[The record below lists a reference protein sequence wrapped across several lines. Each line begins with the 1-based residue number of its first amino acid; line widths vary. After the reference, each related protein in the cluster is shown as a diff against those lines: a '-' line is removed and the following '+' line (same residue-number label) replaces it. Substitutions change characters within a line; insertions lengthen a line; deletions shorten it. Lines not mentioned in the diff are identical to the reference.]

1 MEEDKTANVGN
12 NRCLP
17 SSPAG
22 VPGESTIGASNNVVM
37 DASSL
42 PLSEKAGKDEEVET
56 DPDFEPRPD
65 HNIAALT
72 SNTDMDLD
80 LEVTAGDVSGAKG
93 EKRKKEKKARE
104 SSALTAVKPRKKRK
118 QGSINTETAFGYPS
132 LETDELD
139 EYVKQPRKNKASVTG
154 KTKKQQLKEVNKI
167 ASTTTTSSTSKAAN
181 LSNPTTTNARNK
193 KPKKLPK
200 ATATAIDAADTAGG
214 ASPSLQSTTS
224 SAFGG
229 IAPAYSAA
237 QTAVNDMMR
246 RALEEDQYS
255 ALGSI
260 VDTDSSD
267 EDEYNAVLIPTLY
280 SRKDSSHTGTDGLT
294 ATEAPPPNRRS
305 AKSTSLT
312 ITSAQTTY
320 TRLDRLCLIQAM
332 KKRARMEGI
341 KHASTRSL
349 AKTPHLGVATNAGLT
364 IQKNVAN
371 EELPTN
377 TLPSSAVLSN
387 VDLVMDS
394 PAASDDGTDDEDLNH
409 KGGRKRRGGRRKKG
423 DNISDDDADV
433 KRQGGYSVG
442 ATTTGCIEALRPIT
456 ATSGVFEAPFPEEEE
471 EEALYGKGKSS
482 ASNATW
488 VQCDRCKKWRRLRGV
503 VDAKKLN
510 LPTKWYCSMNKNDPE
525 RSKCTAPEEE
535 YDSALNTAPE
545 TVADQRTRKHI
556 RLWVRR
562 LQCNEAYEAKLPT
575 MTRQK
580 KKSISS
586 AKEPYDW
593 IKCCNP
599 SCGKWRAILKFM
611 DKQTIIDNCKNA
623 CLQ

>member
-1 MEEDKTANVGN
+1 MEEDKTANAGN

-22 VPGESTIGASNNVVM
+22 APDESKIGASGNIVM

-42 PLSEKAGKDEEVET
+42 SLSENAGKDEEVEIG
-56 DPDFEPRPD
+56 PDFEPRPGPD
-65 HNIAALT
+65 HNTAALT

-80 LEVTAGDVSGAKG
+80 LEASAGDGSGAKG

-104 SSALTAVKPRKKRK
+104 GSALTAVKPRKKRK

-139 EYVKQPRKNKASVTG
+139 EYVKQPRKNKASVAG

-167 ASTTTTSSTSKAAN
+167 ASTTTTSSTVSPSARNKGAN
-181 LSNPTTTNARNK
+181 LSNPTTSNARNK

-200 ATATAIDAADTAGG
+200 ATAAVIAAADTAEG

-229 IAPAYSAA
+229 ISYSAA

-294 ATEAPPPNRRS
+294 ATEAPPLNRRS

-332 KKRARMEGI
+332 KKRARMEVRMI
-341 KHASTRSL
+341 
-349 AKTPHLGVATNAGLT
+349 
-364 IQKNVAN
+364 I
-371 EELPTN
+371 
-377 TLPSSAVLSN
+377 
-387 VDLVMDS
+387 
-394 PAASDDGTDDEDLNH
+394 LN
-409 KGGRKRRGGRRKKG
+409 
-423 DNISDDDADV
+423 
-433 KRQGGYSVG
+433 
-442 ATTTGCIEALRPIT
+442 
-456 ATSGVFEAPFPEEEE
+456 
-471 EEALYGKGKSS
+471 
-482 ASNATW
+482 
-488 VQCDRCKKWRRLRGV
+488 
-503 VDAKKLN
+503 
-510 LPTKWYCSMNKNDPE
+510 
-525 RSKCTAPEEE
+525 
-535 YDSALNTAPE
+535 
-545 TVADQRTRKHI
+545 
-556 RLWVRR
+556 
-562 LQCNEAYEAKLPT
+562 
-575 MTRQK
+575 
-580 KKSISS
+580 
-586 AKEPYDW
+586 
-593 IKCCNP
+593 
-599 SCGKWRAILKFM
+599 
-611 DKQTIIDNCKNA
+611 
-623 CLQ
+623 